1 MGAEKKNTRAHTREG
16 LEKLQ
21 CMHVSILFQGFTKE
35 SKLKKQEMNCHMKN
49 FKREETYLQHK
60 VFPKNMLH
68 IVQSRCYS
76 IGIPRFGEGNRQI
89 K

>member
-35 SKLKKQEMNCHMKN
+35 SKLKKTGNELSYEELQ
-49 FKREETYLQHK
+49 KR
-60 VFPKNMLH
+60 
-68 IVQSRCYS
+68 RD
-76 IGIPRFGEGNRQI
+76 IPAA
-89 K
+89 